1 MTTPETP
8 ATLIRKRLAG
18 FSLLAVVLMVTLSQL
33 YSCGS
38 SGDETADTLYTA
50 SLPDELP
57 PIDRVQLLGDIEFL
71 ASDALQGRFPGT
83 EGSRLAQEHII
94 ARFTALGV
102 EPVGDSFRHH
112 FSHTNPRNQTSFE
125 DAVNII
131 GMIPGTE
138 NPERF
143 IAVTAHYDH
152 LGMHDGQIFNGADDN
167 ASGVGGL
174 LAAARHFTENP
185 PQHSLLLLALDV
197 EEQGLG
203 GAQYFVQNPAVPLE
217 QIVMNLNMDMISH
230 NFENRLVAAGTFH
243 YPFLRPFIEEAVAF
257 SPLEI
262 IYGFDNPDAPQD
274 WTFSSDHGPFHASGI
289 PFIYFGV
296 EDHDHY
302 HQPTDTFDRI
312 NPDFYVIAVSTIIS
326 VLEHLDRNLAQIEAL
341 HGAAALD

>member
-1 MTTPETP
+1 MAPETT
-8 ATLIRKRLAG
+8 ATILRKRYSGLALFG
-18 FSLLAVVLMVTLSQL
+18 VIIMVTMTQL
-33 YSCGS
+33 FSCGN
-38 SGDETADTLYTA
+38 DADTATETVHQI
-50 SLPDELP
+50 SLPEVDA
-57 PIDRVQLLGDIEFL
+57 VQLLADIEFL
-71 ASDALQGRFPGT
+71 SSDALQGRFPGT

-102 EPVGDSFRHH
+102 EPVGDDFRHH
-112 FSHTNPRNQTSFE
+112 FSHINPRNNTEFPE
-125 DAVNII
+125 AVNII

-138 NPERF
+138 DPERF

-152 LGMHDGQIFNGADDN
+152 LGMHNGDIFNGADDN

-185 PQHSLLLLALDV
+185 PAHSLLLLALDV

-203 GAQYFVQNPAVPLE
+203 GAVHFVENPSVPLD

-230 NFENRLVAAGTFH
+230 NFEDRLVAAGTFH
-243 YPFLRPFIEEAVAF
+243 YPFLRPFIEEATAG

-262 IYGFDNPDAPQD
+262 IFSFDNPDAPQD
-274 WTFSSDHGPFHASGI
+274 WTFSSDHGPFHAAGI

-302 HQPTDTFDRI
+302 HTPTDTFENI
-312 NPDFYVIAVSTIIS
+312 NPDFYVMAVRTIIN
-326 VLEHLDRNLAQIEAL
+326 VLGHLDRNLAEIEAL
-341 HGAAALD
+341 HKGALVE